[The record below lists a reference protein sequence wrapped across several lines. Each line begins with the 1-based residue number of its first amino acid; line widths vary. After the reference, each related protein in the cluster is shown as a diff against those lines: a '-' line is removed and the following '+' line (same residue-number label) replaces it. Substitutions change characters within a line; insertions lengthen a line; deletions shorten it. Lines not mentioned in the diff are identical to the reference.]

1 MLLSFD
7 KGTALVARIA
17 EDVLGVGIDV
27 SILSDITDR
36 GVVINVMIL
45 VLSTAGIVMLTD
57 MVGIVITVTD
67 TLVISEASAVR
78 VEVGVTGVVASVV
91 VVVVMVKLSVCICF
105 SGDRVAVRV
114 VCETNYN
121 TLLFGIVEDT
131 IEGTV
136 VDGVM

>member
-17 EDVLGVGIDV
+17 DDLLGVGMDA
-27 SILSDITDR
+27 SILSDIVDR

-57 MVGIVITVTD
+57 MVGVLITVSD

-78 VEVGVTGVVASVV
+78 VEVGVTGVAAYVV
-91 VVVVMVKLSVCICF
+91 VVVVIRLSVCTCI
-105 SGDRVAVRV
+105 SG
-114 VCETNYN
+114 E
-121 TLLFGIVEDT
+121 LLSGQFVK
-131 IEGTV
+131 
-136 VDGVM
+136 